1 MSGLWLEAEPLLLA
15 SKSAI
20 RAEILRGAGLPVET
34 RPADIDERAVEADLP
49 ENRSDPA
56 AVATALA
63 AAKAVAVSGRAPG
76 RLVLG
81 ADQTLSLEGERF
93 TKPASRAD
101 GEAQLG
107 RLSGR
112 THSLFSGVALARD
125 GDCVW
130 SAVEEARLT
139 MRPLTAN
146 FVSAYLDAASDAP
159 LASVGGYQF
168 EGLGSHLFSSVDGDF
183 RTVLGLPLLAV
194 LEALRSI
201 GAVMR

>member
-1 MSGLWLEAEPLLLA
+1 MDRLWLEAEPLLLA

-34 RPADIDERAVEADLP
+34 RPAGIDERGVEAGLP
-49 ENRSDPA
+49 EDRRDPA

-63 AAKAVAVSGRAPG
+63 AAKAVEASGRAPG

-81 ADQTLSLEGERF
+81 ADQTLSLGGERF
-93 TKPASRAD
+93 TKPSSQA
-101 GEAQLG
+101 EARTQLS

-125 GDCVW
+125 GGLLW
-130 SAVEEARLT
+130 SAVDEARLT
-139 MRPLTAN
+139 MRPLSQD
-146 FVSAYLDAASDAP
+146 FVEAYLDAAGDAP

-183 RTVLGLPLLAV
+183 RTVLGLPLLPV
-194 LEALRSI
+194 LEALRSL
-201 GAVMR
+201 GAVLR